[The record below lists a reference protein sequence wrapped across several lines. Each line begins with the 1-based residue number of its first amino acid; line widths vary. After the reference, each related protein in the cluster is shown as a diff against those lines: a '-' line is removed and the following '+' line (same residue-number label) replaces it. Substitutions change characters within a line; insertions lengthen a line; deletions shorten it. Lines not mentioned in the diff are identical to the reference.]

1 MKKIFECIKTAWKRI
16 CEKRREKAIKDV
28 IDKAQNVFDVSVYNK
43 ELWLFCDNFLLCP
56 MSMFENKDTSKV
68 IEEIRKL
75 NIEQNICKL

>member
-1 MKKIFECIKTAWKRI
+1 MNKLLEFIKNVWERI
-16 CEKRREKAIKDV
+16 CEKRRENAIKDI
-28 IDKAQNVFDVSVYNK
+28 IDKAQDVFDVSVYNK
-43 ELWLFCDNFLLCP
+43 ELWLVCDNCLICP